1 MAKKRDDKEEFY
13 DLVHREYIN
22 LHKTGKCTK
31 IRDLFRQAKDSYE
44 QKYIFSLLTNN
55 DFGVSKYIKSKDVFS
70 INKEKL
76 DQNIETNISHLAKIY
91 THYQHLDLSIDGYMY
106 VLDNPGMPGLV
117 KIGYTCNSAFDR
129 AKQLSSTSV
138 PFAFRVRYLARVRKP
153 EKVESEVHELLFDKR
168 VNNAREFFQVSLDE
182 AIEAIENT
190 ATYLKKQD
198 SSQRF

>member
-70 INKEKL
+70 INKEKGVFKEVF
-76 DQNIETNISHLAKIY
+76 IFVH
-91 THYQHLDLSIDGYMY
+91 IDDFY
-106 VLDNPGMPGLV
+106 
-117 KIGYTCNSAFDR
+117 
-129 AKQLSSTSV
+129 
-138 PFAFRVRYLARVRKP
+138 FAYRRK
-153 EKVESEVHELLFDKR
+153 
-168 VNNAREFFQVSLDE
+168 
-182 AIEAIENT
+182 
-190 ATYLKKQD
+190 
-198 SSQRF
+198 